1 MIFIIL
7 PFIKYKNISFQVPD
21 KTSLES
27 LVESSNCD
35 IRACINAL
43 QFSCIQNTSDFSSI
57 FQSDE
62 TPSTSKKSKKVSGK
76 KSAKSQSSV
85 GAKDQ
90 SLILFHA
97 LGKILYAKRD
107 TVPEKEPL
115 PPHLGNKLK
124 FEDKNVLK
132 TFFLLY
138 LLLKNLKKKNYI
150 LRFFTFFVVKY
161 LLIHTEFV
169 IILTF

>member
-1 MIFIIL
+1 VIFIIL
-7 PFIKYKNISFQVPD
+7 PFIKYKNISFQIPD

-43 QFSCIQNTSDFSSI
+43 QFSCVQNISDFSSL

-62 TPSTSKKSKKVSGK
+62 TQSTTKKSKKGSAK
-76 KSAKSQSSV
+76 NSAKSQSSV

-97 LGKILYAKRD
+97 LGKILYAKRE
-107 TVPEKEPL
+107 TTPEKEHL
-115 PPHLGNKLK
+115 PPHLGTKLN
-124 FEDKNVLK
+124 FEEKNV
-132 TFFLLY
+132 
-138 LLLKNLKKKNYI
+138 I
-150 LRFFTFFVVKY
+150 
-161 LLIHTEFV
+161 
-169 IILTF
+169 

>member
-1 MIFIIL
+1 MLFAMDVTLWLSNHDWPFYETLKNFGKSWPYVIFIIL
-7 PFIKYKNISFQVPD
+7 PFIKYKNISFQIPD

-43 QFSCIQNTSDFSSI
+43 QFSCVQNISDFSSL

-62 TPSTSKKSKKVSGK
+62 TQSTTKKSKKGSGK
-76 KSAKSQSSV
+76 NSAKSQSSV

-97 LGKILYAKRD
+97 LGKILYAKRE
-107 TVPEKEPL
+107 TTPEKEHL
-115 PPHLGNKLK
+115 PPHLGTKLN
-124 FEDKNVLK
+124 FEEKNV
-132 TFFLLY
+132 
-138 LLLKNLKKKNYI
+138 I
-150 LRFFTFFVVKY
+150 
-161 LLIHTEFV
+161 
-169 IILTF
+169 